1 MNIKLDKMRYQPNV
15 LSYYLGFLAI
25 AFDVLY
31 LFAALNTLVPSLATA
46 VKILLNIVLMLMTFL
61 AIEKCKK
68 YAKEY
73 SIVLIVFGIIS
84 LLRLLYVPL
93 QVYLSYD
100 LVDETGSLVSNVIK
114 TIVPIKDLI
123 RMIVYLIVMSACF
136 LTSGLFCYVR
146 SIKLEKYVAS
156 LEKKEIK

>member
-61 AIEKCKK
+61 SIEKCKK

-93 QVYLSYD
+93 TSLS
-100 LVDETGSLVSNVIK
+100 
-114 TIVPIKDLI
+114 
-123 RMIVYLIVMSACF
+123 
-136 LTSGLFCYVR
+136 
-146 SIKLEKYVAS
+146 KL
-156 LEKKEIK
+156 